1 MKRGFLFWG
10 ALFALSSL
18 AQLSWGAEGIKI
30 GFIDAQKV
38 LENSKTGKQVKS
50 RMEDYLKP
58 RQKII
63 DDQKDELRRLE
74 EDLNRQASV
83 LSPDAKKAK
92 EEDFRKKLS
101 DYQKRAME
109 LNDEVQS
116 KKLEVLKDFNKK
128 LEEAAGQIAEK
139 EGYTFVFDKNAD
151 GGSLV
156 YARDTYD
163 LTDKVIEQV
172 DKNAGK

>member
-1 MKRGFLFWG
+1 MKRGFLFG
-10 ALFALSSL
+10 VLLVLSAL
-18 AQLSWGAEGIKI
+18 AQLSWGAEGIKV

-38 LENSKTGKQVKS
+38 LESSKEGKRVKTS
-50 RMEDYLKP
+50 MEEYLKP

-83 LSPDAKKAK
+83 LSADAKKVK

-101 DYQKRAME
+101 DYQRRAME

-116 KKLEVLKDFNKK
+116 KKLDVLKEFNKK
-128 LEEAAGQIAEK
+128 LEQAVRQIAEK

-163 LTDKVIEQV
+163 LTSKVIEQV
-172 DKNAGK
+172 DKNAGP

>member
-1 MKRGFLFWG
+1 MKRGVLFWG
-10 ALFALSSL
+10 VLLALFAL

-50 RMEDYLKP
+50 RMEEYLKP

-74 EDLNRQASV
+74 EDLNRQTSV
-83 LSPDAKKAK
+83 LSPEAKKAK

-128 LEEAAGQIAEK
+128 LEEAARQIAEK
-139 EGYTFVFDKNAD
+139 EGFTFVFDKNAD

-156 YARDTYD
+156 YARDNYD

-172 DKNAGK
+172 DKNAGP

>member
-10 ALFALSSL
+10 GLLALSAL

-38 LENSKTGKQVKS
+38 LENSKAGKQVKS

-101 DYQKRAME
+101 DYQRRAME

-116 KKLEVLKDFNKK
+116 KKLDVLKEFNKK
-128 LEEAAGQIAEK
+128 LEEAARQIAEK

-163 LTDKVIEQV
+163 LTAKVIEQV
-172 DKNAGK
+172 DKNAGP